1 MDNESTNKY
10 YTDVILYRTIA
21 KINTIRAHKDS
32 KLTDSLTMLRHL
44 SDVYN
49 DLLEFEKMYF
59 VNKFIEYLESDYQRS
74 FEETYLL
81 IEEAGD
87 IIKILEEE
95 YGGPLY
101 E

>member
-21 KINTIRAHKDS
+21 KINTIRTHKDS
-32 KLTDSLTMLRHL
+32 KLTDSLTMLKHL